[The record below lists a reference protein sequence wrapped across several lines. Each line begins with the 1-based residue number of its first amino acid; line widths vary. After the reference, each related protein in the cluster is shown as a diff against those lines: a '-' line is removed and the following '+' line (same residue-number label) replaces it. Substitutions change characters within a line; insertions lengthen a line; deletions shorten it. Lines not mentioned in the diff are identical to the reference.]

1 MRKQTKLV
9 AVLSASAL
17 LAMGA
22 SLTAFAATGWTQ
34 EDGTW
39 YYYDRDG
46 ERVTDEWRKSGDYW
60 FYLGDD
66 GEMVTDQLIEDD
78 DDYYYV
84 NADGAMISNAWVA
97 IENEDA
103 GDEDEPDQYWYYFQ
117 SNGKAYTGSDSSTTT
132 KFKTINGKKYAFD
145 EEGRMLYGWVKDGER
160 QTGDDDW
167 TDAEY
172 YLGDENDGARMTTHS
187 TRIRTDG
194 STSSPMVRD
203 TTTIMLTKSS

>member
-22 SLTAFAATGWTQ
+22 SMTSFAATGWTQ

-46 ERVTDEWRKSGDYW
+46 SRVTDEWKKSGNYW
-60 FYLGDD
+60 FWLDDD
-66 GEMVTDQLIEDD
+66 GEMATDMLVEDD

-84 NADGAMISNAWVA
+84 DVNGVMVTNRWVA
-97 IENEDA
+97 VDNEDA

-117 SNGKAYTGSDSSTTT
+117 SNGKAYKGSDNSSTT

-145 EEGRMLYGWVKDGER
+145 DEGRMLYGWVQDGER

-172 YLGDENDGARMTTHS
+172 
-187 TRIRTDG
+187 
-194 STSSPMVRD
+194 
-203 TTTIMLTKSS
+203 